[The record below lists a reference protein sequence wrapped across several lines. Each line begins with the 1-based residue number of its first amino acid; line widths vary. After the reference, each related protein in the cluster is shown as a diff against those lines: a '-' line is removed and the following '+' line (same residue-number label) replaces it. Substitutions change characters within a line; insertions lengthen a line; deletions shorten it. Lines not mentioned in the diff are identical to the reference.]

1 MDIRTL
7 SITSNDAAFLSGAGD
22 SAILWDFQ
30 TLMPINR
37 FVDESVRDITASLF
51 VAGDKQFV
59 VGTKVRLYLL
69 ALKTFILEWRLVF
82 VRCSEL

>member
-1 MDIRTL
+1 MDLRAL

-37 FVDESVRDITASLF
+37 FTDESLRDITACLF

-59 VGTKVRLYLL
+59 VGTKVSLSLS
-69 ALKTFILEWRLVF
+69 IPIN
-82 VRCSEL
+82 